1 MARNTYVALMRGINV
16 GGGRRITMNDLRNLI
31 SDLGHSDVLSYVQ
44 SGNIVFKA
52 DEPDPAVL
60 SAAIEER
67 IATEL
72 GLDVAV
78 LIRTSKE
85 LTSITKRNPFT
96 EREENPKA
104 LHVTFLE
111 DAPTKSVVA
120 NLPDR
125 TGGTDELKII
135 GREVF
140 LWLPKGYADTKLQN
154 AFFEKNLGSR
164 ATTRNWKTV
173 LQLTQMSA

>member
-1 MARNTYVALMRGINV
+1 MARITYVALMRGINV
-16 GGGRRITMNDLRNLI
+16 GGGRRITMNDLRNLFGE
-31 SDLGHSDVLSYVQ
+31 LGHSDVSSYVQ

-52 DEPDPAVL
+52 DESDPAAL
-60 SAAIEER
+60 SGAIEER

-78 LIRTSKE
+78 LIRSAKE
-85 LTSITKRNPFT
+85 PKAITKHNPFT
-96 EREENPKA
+96 ENEENPKA

-111 DAPTKSVVA
+111 DAPAKSVVA

-125 TGGTDELKII
+125 TRGTDELKIV

-154 AFFEKNLGSR
+154 AFFEKSLGTR

-173 LQLTQMSA
+173 LQLTDMSS